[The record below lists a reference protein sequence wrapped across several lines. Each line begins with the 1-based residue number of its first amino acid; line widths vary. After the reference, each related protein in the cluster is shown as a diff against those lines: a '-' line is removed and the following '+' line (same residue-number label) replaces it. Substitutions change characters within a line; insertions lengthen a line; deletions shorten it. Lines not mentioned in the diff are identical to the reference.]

1 MTIHNWNLMEWSDLK
16 NGLKDPEGPY
26 QEFKESAFLNKP
38 EIYIQAGCERFTG
51 FYRFSANCGTI

>member
-1 MTIHNWNLMEWSDLK
+1 MEWSDLK

-38 EIYIQAGCERFTG
+38 EIYVQAGCGRFTG